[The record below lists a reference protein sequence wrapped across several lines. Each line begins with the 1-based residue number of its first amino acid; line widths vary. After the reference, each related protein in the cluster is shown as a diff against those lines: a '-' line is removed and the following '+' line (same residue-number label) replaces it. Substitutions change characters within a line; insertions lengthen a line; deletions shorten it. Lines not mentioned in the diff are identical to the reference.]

1 MRRYYGDD
9 SESRMDRINT
19 VPLWEV
25 VNNYKMLLD
34 YYEKHHYDNRPSDE
48 SLRARI
54 KYILDNK
61 IRQRDEIA
69 TLYWVLGETDEREE
83 INL

>member
-1 MRRYYGDD
+1 MRSFYENKLDN
-9 SESRMDRINT
+9 IT
-19 VPLWEV
+19 VAPVWETL
-25 VNNYKMLLD
+25 NNYKMLLE
-34 YYEKHHYDNRPSDE
+34 YYQKHHYDNRPCDE
-48 SLRARI
+48 ELRSRI